1 MALLT
6 ITEFFILFAGVY
18 YLYYLIK
25 NYSTIKNSPKLSDD
39 YKSQFFYSLFG
50 AIGII
55 LSFQVYWLTEF
66 YERHPFIE
74 IVIKII
80 LGIFSIVNQMLIY
93 DLEKDKN
100 KIKKKKK
107 DDDYYYFSDKSEKRW
122 GFKLINRL
130 YLLNIVF
137 KLFYR
142 NKLKNWKF
150 IYSWKLALYLL
161 NLNK

>member
-1 MALLT
+1 MALLA
-6 ITEFFILFAGVY
+6 ITEFFILFVGIY
-18 YLYYLIK
+18 YIYYLIT
-25 NYSTIKNSPKLSDD
+25 NYSTIRNSPKLNDE
-39 YKSQFFYSLFG
+39 YKSQFLYSLFG
-50 AIGII
+50 AIGIV
-55 LSFQVYWLTEF
+55 LSFQVYWFTTF
-66 YERHPFIE
+66 YQRHSFIE

-93 DLEKDKN
+93 DLDKEKN

-107 DDDYYYFSDKSEKRW
+107 TDDYYYYSDKSEKRW

-142 NKLKNWKF
+142 NK
-150 IYSWKLALYLL
+150 
-161 NLNK
+161 

>member
-1 MALLT
+1 MALLA
-6 ITEFFILFAGVY
+6 ITEFFILFVGIY
-18 YLYYLIK
+18 YIYYLIT
-25 NYSTIKNSPKLSDD
+25 NYSTIRNSPKLNDE
-39 YKSQFFYSLFG
+39 YKSQFLYSLFG
-50 AIGII
+50 AIGIV
-55 LSFQVYWLTEF
+55 LSFQVYWFTSF
-66 YERHPFIE
+66 YQRHSFIE

-93 DLEKDKN
+93 DLDKEKN

-107 DDDYYYFSDKSEKRW
+107 TDDYYYYSDKSEKRW

-142 NKLKNWKF
+142 NK
-150 IYSWKLALYLL
+150 
-161 NLNK
+161 

>member
-6 ITEFFILFAGVY
+6 ITEFFILFVGIY
-18 YLYYLIK
+18 YIYYLIT
-25 NYSTIKNSPKLSDD
+25 NYSTIRNSPKLNDE
-39 YKSQFFYSLFG
+39 YKSQFLYSLFG
-50 AIGII
+50 AIGIV
-55 LSFQVYWLTEF
+55 LSFQVYWFTTF
-66 YERHPFIE
+66 YQRHSFIE

-93 DLEKDKN
+93 DLDKEKN

-107 DDDYYYFSDKSEKRW
+107 DDDYYYYSDKSGKRW

-142 NKLKNWKF
+142 NK
-150 IYSWKLALYLL
+150 
-161 NLNK
+161 

>member
-6 ITEFFILFAGVY
+6 ITEFFILFVGIY
-18 YLYYLIK
+18 YIYYLIT
-25 NYSTIKNSPKLSDD
+25 NYSTIRNSPKLNDE
-39 YKSQFFYSLFG
+39 YKSQFLYSLFG
-50 AIGII
+50 AIGIV
-55 LSFQVYWLTEF
+55 LSFQVYWFTTF
-66 YERHPFIE
+66 YQRHSFIE

-93 DLEKDKN
+93 DLDKEKN

-107 DDDYYYFSDKSEKRW
+107 DDDYYYYSDRSGKRW

-142 NKLKNWKF
+142 NK
-150 IYSWKLALYLL
+150 
-161 NLNK
+161 

>member
-6 ITEFFILFAGVY
+6 ITEFFILFVGIY
-18 YLYYLIK
+18 YIYYLIT
-25 NYSTIKNSPKLSDD
+25 NYSTIRNSPKLNDE
-39 YKSQFFYSLFG
+39 YKSQFLYSLFG
-50 AIGII
+50 AIGIV
-55 LSFQVYWLTEF
+55 LSFQVYWFTTF
-66 YERHPFIE
+66 YQRHSFIE

-93 DLEKDKN
+93 DLDKEKN

-107 DDDYYYFSDKSEKRW
+107 DDDYYYYSDRSGKGW

-142 NKLKNWKF
+142 NK
-150 IYSWKLALYLL
+150 
-161 NLNK
+161 

>member
-1 MALLT
+1 MALLA
-6 ITEFFILFAGVY
+6 ITELFILFVGIY
-18 YLYYLIK
+18 YIYYLIT
-25 NYSTIKNSPKLSDD
+25 NYSTIRNSPKLNDE
-39 YKSQFFYSLFG
+39 YKSQFLYSLFG
-50 AIGII
+50 AIGIV
-55 LSFQVYWLTEF
+55 LSFQVYWFTTF
-66 YERHPFIE
+66 YQRHSFIE

-93 DLEKDKN
+93 DLDKEKN

-107 DDDYYYFSDKSEKRW
+107 TDDYYYYSDKSEKRW

-142 NKLKNWKF
+142 NK
-150 IYSWKLALYLL
+150 
-161 NLNK
+161 

>member
-6 ITEFFILFAGVY
+6 ITEFFILFVGVY
-18 YLYYLIK
+18 YLYYLITH
-25 NYSTIKNSPKLSDD
+25 YSTIKKSPKLVDE
-39 YKSQFFYSLFG
+39 YYSQFLFSLFG

-55 LSFQVYWLTEF
+55 LSFQVFWFTTF
-66 YERHPFIE
+66 YERHSFIE

-80 LGIFSIVNQMLIY
+80 LGILSIVNQMLIY
-93 DLEKDKN
+93 DLDKEQN

-107 DDDYYYFSDKSEKRW
+107 DDDFFPYNDKSDKRW

-137 KLFYR
+137 KIFYR
-142 NKLKNWKF
+142 NK
-150 IYSWKLALYLL
+150 
-161 NLNK
+161 

>member
-6 ITEFFILFAGVY
+6 ITEFFILFVGIY
-18 YLYYLIK
+18 YIYYLIT
-25 NYSTIKNSPKLSDD
+25 NYSTIRNSPKLNDE
-39 YKSQFFYSLFG
+39 YKNQFLFSLFG
-50 AIGII
+50 AIGIV
-55 LSFQVYWLTEF
+55 LSFQVYWFTTF
-66 YERHPFIE
+66 YQRHSFIE

-80 LGIFSIVNQMLIY
+80 LGIFSIVIQMLIY
-93 DLEKDKN
+93 DLDKEKN

-107 DDDYYYFSDKSEKRW
+107 DDYYYSDKSEKRW

-142 NKLKNWKF
+142 NR
-150 IYSWKLALYLL
+150 
-161 NLNK
+161 